1 MSSRRTMVRSGDVAH
16 PFNTPPEEICRV
28 DSPPR
33 TAPRGLGTHVLPEA
47 APGQGRMTCHV
58 EIMLAPFIEILIA
71 PCIPARA
78 TATSRCGPCPCHRFP
93 FFLSIGPVHRLV
105 IVVRRC
111 KAPGDSLECHAVH
124 CAPAARRT
132 LVILRRIEVQTFAE
146 LGGKASSWRAAGDL
160 SGRTHRWR

>member
-58 EIMLAPFIEILIA
+58 EIMLAPFIEILFA

-93 FFLSIGPVHRLV
+93 FFLSIRPVHRLV

>member
-33 TAPRGLGTHVLPEA
+33 TAPRGLGTHALPEA

-58 EIMLAPFIEILIA
+58 EIMLAPFIETLIA

-78 TATSRCGPCPCHRFP
+78 TATSRCGPGTSLRFSASFP
-93 FFLSIGPVHRLV
+93 FFLSVHRLV

-124 CAPAARRT
+124 CAPAAQRT
-132 LVILRRIEVQTFAE
+132 LAIDQVQTFAE
-146 LGGKASSWRAAGDL
+146 LLGGKASWRAAGDL
-160 SGRTHRWR
+160 SGRTHR

>member
-33 TAPRGLGTHVLPEA
+33 TAPRGLGTHALPEA

-93 FFLSIGPVHRLV
+93 FFLSIRPVHRLV

-124 CAPAARRT
+124 CAPAAQRT
-132 LVILRRIEVQTFAE
+132 LAIDQVQTFAE
-146 LGGKASSWRAAGDL
+146 LLGGKASWRAAGDL
-160 SGRTHRWR
+160 SGRTHR